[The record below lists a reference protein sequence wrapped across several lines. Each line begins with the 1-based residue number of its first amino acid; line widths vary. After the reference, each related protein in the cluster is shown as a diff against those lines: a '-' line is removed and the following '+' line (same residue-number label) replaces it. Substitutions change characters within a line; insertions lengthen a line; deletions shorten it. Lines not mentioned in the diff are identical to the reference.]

1 MTDKPKGM
9 PEAMI
14 EPEDKIEQVRVPV
27 IEEEA
32 TIGKRR
38 VETGRVS
45 VRTVPREREEL
56 VEEALESVEVDVE
69 RVPIGREIDEAPDVR
84 EEGDTLVIPVV
95 EERLVIQKRLFLR
108 EEIHVHRRRTVS
120 QYRQNVT
127 LRSQEVVV
135 DRQDAADARD
145 RTEFPT
151 EE

>member
-1 MTDKPKGM
+1 MTEKPEGIPKD
-9 PEAMI
+9 MI
-14 EPEDKIEQVRVPV
+14 EPEDKIEEVRVPV

-56 VEEALESVEVDVE
+56 VEETLESVEVDVE
-69 RVPIGREIDEAPDVR
+69 RVVIEREIDKAPDVR

-95 EERLVIQKRLFLR
+95 EERLVIRKQLFLR
-108 EEIHVHRRRTVS
+108 EEIHIHRRRTVS

-135 DRQDAADARD
+135 DRQDAAARD
-145 RTEFPT
+145 RTEVPT

>member
-1 MTDKPKGM
+1 MTDKPESM
-9 PEAMI
+9 PENMI
-14 EPEDKIEQVRVPV
+14 EPDDKVEQVRVPV

-38 VETGRVS
+38 VETGRVR

-69 RVPIGREIDEAPDVR
+69 RVPIGREIDAAPDVR

-135 DRQDAADARD
+135 DRQDTAAARD
-145 RTEFPT
+145 RTEVPT

>member
-1 MTDKPKGM
+1 MAEKPEGM
-9 PEAMI
+9 PEDMI
-14 EPEDKIEQVRVPV
+14 EHEDKIDEVRVPV

-69 RVPIGREIDEAPDVR
+69 RVVIEREIDKAPDVR

-135 DRQDAADARD
+135 DRQDAAARD
-145 RTEFPT
+145 RTEVPT